1 MSQWL
6 CQQAESEK
14 WSRGKSM
21 INVVVFLLVVNLNRG
36 RNFSIMFAVGFFVF
50 ICVVFKDFLKGLI
63 FFFLSFTDKTNCQS
77 KCAKTILIVKENK
90 LMPSQKTTSWKL
102 NLYILIYFHSFNAQ
116 VNKSYLHLRRRGL
129 NLLFPYK
136 ISFICCIVLC
146 ITKELQNYVEVVRSA
161 QWIL

>member
-36 RNFSIMFAVGFFVF
+36 RNFSIMFAAGFFVF
-50 ICVVFKDFLKGLI
+50 ICL
-63 FFFLSFTDKTNCQS
+63 TDKTNCQS

-146 ITKELQNYVEVVRSA
+146 ITKELQNYVEVVRYA

>member
-77 KCAKTILIVKENK
+77 KCAKTIIIVKENK
-90 LMPSQKTTSWKL
+90 LMPSQKRLAENSTCIYLFIFIHSMLKWINHICTWEGVG
-102 NLYILIYFHSFNAQ
+102 LIFCFLTKYPLFA
-116 VNKSYLHLRRRGL
+116 VSY
-129 NLLFPYK
+129 
-136 ISFICCIVLC
+136 CA
-146 ITKELQNYVEVVRSA
+146 LQRNYR
-161 QWIL
+161 IM